1 MTAAAER
8 ETSSYAWTRTGMV
21 VIAHLLRGTIQYN
34 IDHGLNPDSLRKFP
48 NTSKTTVR
56 NYMQGG
62 VHAPQQKMGIAAIA
76 PHLYYYAGMQG
87 GNEVLFD
94 PTRKYQDWVELAEH
108 VGTMSAQFGPQT
120 ELIDELRSAPVSGYV
135 QQALVP
141 PFVEAGAKGE
151 QQNSFLNQ
159 VQSLMAQML
168 EQQLVPIRDDL
179 LELQRQQ
186 FQVVGTA
193 IAQPDSTL
201 EQFLDRWVDEAT
213 AQQLKV
219 LNLLAGPHTWGEKRT
234 AIVEALVKEGTLASD
249 RVEEI
254 LSGDRLVAPEHFI
267 LGYLFSEPKT
277 MQAYPLTHWDNLATV
292 ELPLLV
298 AG

>member
-1 MTAAAER
+1 MAAAAER

-62 VHAPQQKMGIAAIA
+62 VHAPQQRMGIAAIA

-87 GNEVLFD
+87 GDEVLFD

-108 VGTMSAQFGPQT
+108 VGTMSAQFGPQA

-159 VQSLMAQML
+159 VQSLMAQLL
-168 EQQLVPIRDDL
+168 EQELAPIRDDL

-193 IAQPDSTL
+193 IAQPDSAI
-201 EQFLDRWVDEAT
+201 EKFLDRWCEEAT
-213 AQQLKV
+213 AQQLEV
-219 LNLLAGPHTWGEKRT
+219 LNLAGTPTWGEKRT
-234 AIVEALVKEGTLASD
+234 AILAALVKEGNLSPD
-249 RVEEI
+249 RAEEI
-254 LSGDRLVAPEHFI
+254 MSGDRIVAPEHFI

-277 MQAYPLTHWDNLATV
+277 MEAYPLKHWDDLATA
-292 ELPLLV
+292 ETTLLA